1 MRTALLKAGL
11 YIASTPSVGRKNP
24 GSIASPSP
32 LEFPPLTPA
41 ELEYLQTRAAVPYRD
56 PHLQDE
62 VTTIRQHRTQ
72 EQTISHLE
80 PTSKW
85 KKRWLST
92 RAT

>member
-1 MRTALLKAGL
+1 VL

-62 VTTIRQHRTQ
+62 VTTIRQRRTQ
-72 EQTISHLE
+72 EQTSSPLE
-80 PTSKW
+80 PTNKW